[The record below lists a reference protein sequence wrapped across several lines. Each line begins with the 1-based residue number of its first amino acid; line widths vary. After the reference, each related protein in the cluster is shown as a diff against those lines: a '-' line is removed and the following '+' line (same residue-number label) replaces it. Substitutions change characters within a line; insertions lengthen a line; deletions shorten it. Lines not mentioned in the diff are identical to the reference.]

1 VDTDVSRNVVVFQLK
16 RWRGEVHAI
25 ADGPTRADDCVQQA
39 WAKVQAEHHGAA
51 AKQVAALHSEWEPS
65 EADQTFIRRT
75 FPKAAFTYNFSRPG
89 PTGWDAA
96 FADARRV
103 IAEAGAAKAKKNMRH
118 VEQRGELL
126 PVLWSNSSPKREM
139 LEYLPHHAIVPGR
152 LFVALATV
160 APTPTGTIGMNHITH
175 AGLEGRQF
183 VDLFG
188 EAATNLTNGLQID
201 GRSDPQRADKGQLVV
216 LSRSGPFAAS
226 ALALP
231 GFRERLATVVGEDH
245 LLAGVPEPD
254 TLVLTGIS
262 SGWAAEIEE
271 AVLRSPCPPGQM
283 VPMLLSLTPSGIR
296 IEAERA

>member
-25 ADGPTRADDCVQQA
+25 AEAPTRADDCVQQA
-39 WAKVQAEHHGAA
+39 WTKVQAEHHGAA

-65 EADQTFIRRT
+65 EADQAFIRKT
-75 FPKAAFTYNFSRPG
+75 FPKAKFTYNFRRPD
-89 PTGWDAA
+89 PSGWDAA

-103 IAEAGAAKAKKNMRH
+103 IAEAGAAKAKKNMHH

-126 PVLWSNSSPKREM
+126 PVLWSNSSPKRDM
-139 LEYLPHHAIVPGR
+139 LEHLPHHAIVPGR
-152 LFVALATV
+152 LFVAVATV
-160 APTPTGTIGMNHITH
+160 AVTPTGTIGMNHVTH

-183 VDLFG
+183 VDMLS

-201 GRSDPQRADKGQLVV
+201 GRSDPQHADKGQLIV

-231 GFRERLATVVGEDH
+231 GFRERVASLVGEEN

-254 TLVLTGIS
+254 TLVLTGLS
-262 SGWAAEIEE
+262 SGWTAEIEE
-271 AVLRSPCPPGQM
+271 AVLRSPCPPGEM
-283 VPMLLSLTPSGIR
+283 VPTLLSLTSSGMR
-296 IEAERA
+296 IEAERT